1 MHAMISQAPSRPL
14 SIQEELQQS
23 KPFHSVG
30 QEAYLALLRT
40 ADDMR
45 RRVSLVLEPAG
56 ITLQQYNVLRIL
68 RGAGTDGL
76 PTLAIGER
84 MIERT
89 PGVTRLIDRMEEKGW
104 VSRERCADDR
114 RRVWCRI
121 TERGLRLLAP
131 LDAPVN
137 AVDDSLEEVLEQREL
152 AALIDQLD
160 RIREHMHRPVD

>member
-1 MHAMISQAPSRPL
+1 MISQAPPRPL
-14 SIQEELQQS
+14 SIQEELRQS
-23 KPFHSVG
+23 KPFHSIG

-40 ADDMR
+40 ADDLR

-56 ITLQQYNVLRIL
+56 VTLQQYNVLRIL
-68 RGAGTDGL
+68 RGAGREGL

-104 VSRERCADDR
+104 VLRERCEDDR

-121 TERGLRLLAP
+121 TDRGLRLLEP
-131 LDAPVN
+131 LDAQVN
-137 AVDDSLEEVLEQREL
+137 AVDDSLEDVLDPNEL
-152 AALIDQLD
+152 AALIEQLD
-160 RIREHMHRPVD
+160 RIREHMNHPVE

>member
-1 MHAMISQAPSRPL
+1 MTAEAPARPL
-14 SIQEELQQS
+14 SIREEIQQS
-23 KPFHSVG
+23 KPFHSRS

-45 RRVSLVLEPAG
+45 RRVSNVLEPAG

-68 RGAGTDGL
+68 RGAGPEGL

-84 MIERT
+84 MVERT

-104 VSRERCADDR
+104 VKRERCTEDR

-121 TERGLRLLAP
+121 TDDGLRLLTP
-131 LDAPVN
+131 LDPNVN
-137 AVDDSLEEVLEQREL
+137 AVDDSLEQVLEQDQL
-152 AALIDQLD
+152 AALIRYLD
-160 RIREHMHRPVD
+160 SIRGHLNRSDD

>member
-1 MHAMISQAPSRPL
+1 MSTEAPARPL
-14 SIQEELQQS
+14 SIHEEIQQS
-23 KPFHSVG
+23 KPFRSRS

-45 RRVSLVLEPAG
+45 RRISLVLEPAG

-68 RGAGTDGL
+68 RGAGPEGL

-84 MIERT
+84 MVERT

-104 VSRERCADDR
+104 VTRERCTEDR

-121 TERGLRLLAP
+121 TDEGLRLLAP
-131 LDAPVN
+131 LDPQVN
-137 AVDDSLEEVLEQREL
+137 AADDSLEQVLEQDQL
-152 AALIDQLD
+152 AALIAYLD
-160 RIREHMHRPVD
+160 SIRAHLHRSDD

>member
-1 MHAMISQAPSRPL
+1 MISQAPPRPL
-14 SIQEELQQS
+14 SIQEELKQS
-23 KPFHSVG
+23 KPFHSLG

-68 RGAGTDGL
+68 RGAGADGL

-104 VSRERCADDR
+104 VRRERCVDDR

-121 TERGLRLLAP
+121 TPEGLRLLEP
-131 LDAPVN
+131 LDALVN
-137 AVDDSLEEVLEQREL
+137 AVDDSLQEVLDPHEL
-152 AALIDQLD
+152 AALIEQVD
-160 RIREHMHRPVD
+160 RIREHMNRSVD

>member
-1 MHAMISQAPSRPL
+1 MMPQAPARPL
-14 SIQEELQQS
+14 SIQEELKQS
-23 KPFHSVG
+23 KPFHSLG

-68 RGAGTDGL
+68 RGAGTEGL
-76 PTLAIGER
+76 PTLAIGDR

-104 VSRERCADDR
+104 VSRERCAEDR

-121 TERGLRLLAP
+121 TEKGLRLLAP
-131 LDAPVN
+131 LDAQVN
-137 AVDDSLEEVLEQREL
+137 RVDDSLEEVLDQHEL
-152 AALIDQLD
+152 VALIDELD
-160 RIREHMHRPVD
+160 RIREHMNRPAD

>member
-1 MHAMISQAPSRPL
+1 MMTPQAPPRPL
-14 SIQEELQQS
+14 SIQEELKQS
-23 KPFHSVG
+23 KPFHSLG

-56 ITLQQYNVLRIL
+56 VTLQQYNVLRIL
-68 RGAGTDGL
+68 RGAGTSGL
-76 PTLAIGER
+76 PTLAIAER

-89 PGVTRLIDRMEEKGW
+89 PGVTRLIDRMEERGW
-104 VSRERCADDR
+104 VKRERCTEDR

-121 TERGLRLLAP
+121 TDRGLRLIAP

-137 AVDDSLEEVLEQREL
+137 AVDDSLEQTLDQHEL
-152 AALIDQLD
+152 ANLVGYLD
-160 RIREHMHRPVD
+160 SIREYLHRTSR

>member
-1 MHAMISQAPSRPL
+1 MISQAPARPR
-14 SIQEELQQS
+14 SIQEDLEQS
-23 KPFHSVG
+23 KPFHSIG

-56 ITLQQYNVLRIL
+56 VTLQQYNVLRIL
-68 RGAGTDGL
+68 RGAGKEGL
-76 PTLAIGER
+76 PTLAIGGR

-104 VSRERCADDR
+104 VIRERCTEDR

-121 TERGLRLLAP
+121 TEKGLRLIEP
-131 LDAPVN
+131 LDARVN
-137 AVDDSLEEVLEQREL
+137 AVDDLLQDVLDQDEL
-152 AALIDQLD
+152 TAIIGQLD
-160 RIREHMHRPVD
+160 RIREHLMRTAG

>member
-1 MHAMISQAPSRPL
+1 MISQAPARPL
-14 SIQEELQQS
+14 SIQEELKQS
-23 KPFHSVG
+23 KPFHSIG

-40 ADDMR
+40 ADDLR

-56 ITLQQYNVLRIL
+56 VTLQQYNVLRIL
-68 RGAGTDGL
+68 RGAGTEGL

-104 VSRERCADDR
+104 VMRERCLDDR

-121 TERGLRLLAP
+121 TDRGMRLLEP
-131 LDAPVN
+131 LDAQVN
-137 AVDDSLEEVLEQREL
+137 AVDDSLEDVLDVHEL
-152 AALIDQLD
+152 AALIDKLD
-160 RIREHMHRPVD
+160 RLREHMNRSED